1 MMAIS
6 TALIKQLPSEWG
18 YKLQKIQEDLPYGS
32 RKEPG
37 MLRVRK
43 WQGQKR
49 WLACCLYSALQWDTF
64 KQL

>member
-18 YKLQKIQEDLPYGS
+18 YKLQKIQEGLPYGS
-32 RKEPG
+32 CKEPG
-37 MLRVRK
+37 MLHVRK

-49 WLACCLYSALQWDTF
+49 WLACCLYSVLQWDTF